1 MKALYMLT
9 LSALCLIPAIA
20 GTAVL
25 ANEAAPAYQSMGIT
39 SLDLLKAQASSD
51 AILSRPL

>member
-9 LSALCLIPAIA
+9 LSALCLLPAIA

-25 ANEAAPAYQSMGIT
+25 ADMVVPTSQSVSVT
-39 SLDLLKAQASSD
+39 TLDLLKAQASSD
-51 AILSRPL
+51 AMLSRPL